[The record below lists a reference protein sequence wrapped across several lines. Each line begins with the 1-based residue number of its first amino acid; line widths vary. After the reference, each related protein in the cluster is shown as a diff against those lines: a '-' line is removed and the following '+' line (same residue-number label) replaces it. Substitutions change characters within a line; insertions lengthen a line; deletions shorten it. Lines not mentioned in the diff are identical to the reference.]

1 MLSSV
6 DWQQLFFV
14 VYFSHRRSAPIKKP
28 KSTGAPK
35 NLWVDPFPDPIGHF
49 GVPWQPFLIFGVL
62 IEGIIESENLTLSLL
77 EGPITLGWISY
88 QALLAIWGLPFSI

>member
-1 MLSSV
+1 MENQRLTTAYSCPDVGTFARAVNVEAGRYLV
-6 DWQQLFFV
+6 DWQQFFFI

-49 GVPWQPFLIFGVL
+49 GVPWQPFFLDF
-62 IEGIIESENLTLSLL
+62 
-77 EGPITLGWISY
+77 
-88 QALLAIWGLPFSI
+88 